1 MQKKPTP
8 LPLYAHPTLTVLVD
22 DSDSFLRSLSF
33 QLDPIH
39 ASKTF
44 HDTTTALQW
53 LRHSDQGR
61 QAMPM
66 PLHMNFDTQ
75 NQAGDQFNVALDVD
89 AIYRIAGQPQRFAT
103 PSVLVVDYSMPQ
115 MNGLE
120 FCEQVRDL
128 PCKKILF
135 TGAADEKI
143 AVSAFN
149 QGLIDRYI
157 QKSDDHALDLLE
169 LEVTALQRSYF
180 EDQSDTLR
188 ELVLLHNYHFL
199 GDPVLALQVQR
210 LKQDMGF
217 IEHYLFA
224 NPTGIV
230 FLDKFGRTR
239 LMMIA
244 TEQGL
249 AAHYEM
255 ACDSDAPQSL
265 LDALRER
272 RVLPFFS
279 DEGGDGMYARHMGD
293 NWHRYC
299 AMPQLC
305 QGRETY
311 YWALFDLPPHY
322 YAQPPLAY
330 TEFLRAQREQ
340 ANAPAIVTSARRG
353 WQRDRETT
361 S

>member
-1 MQKKPTP
+1 MP
-8 LPLYAHPTLTVLVD
+8 LSVYAHPTLTVLVD

-44 HDTTTALQW
+44 HDTSAALQW
-53 LRHSDQGR
+53 LRQSDHGR
-61 QAMPM
+61 RHAPT

-75 NQAGDQFNVALDVD
+75 SQSGDQFNVALDID
-89 AIYRIAGQPQRFAT
+89 AIYRIAARPQRFAT
-103 PSVLVVDYSMPQ
+103 PTVLVVDYSMPQ

-120 FCEQVRDL
+120 FCAQVQDL

-157 QKSDDHALDLLE
+157 RKSDDHALDILE
-169 LEVTALQRSYF
+169 LDITALQRRYF

-188 ELVLLHNYHFL
+188 ELVLLHDYHFL
-199 GDPVLALQVQR
+199 GDPALALQVQR
-210 LKQDMGF
+210 LKQDLGF

-230 FLDKFGRTR
+230 FLDKFGNTR
-239 LMMIA
+239 LMMIE
-244 TEQGL
+244 TEQGM
-249 AAHYEM
+249 AAQYEM
-255 ACDSDAPQSL
+255 ARDSDAPQSL
-265 LDALRER
+265 LTALRER

-279 DEGGDGMYARHMGD
+279 EVGGDGMYARHLGD

-299 AMPQLC
+299 ATPQVCL
-305 QGRETY
+305 GRETY

-322 YAQPPLAY
+322 YPQAPLAY
-330 TEFLRAQREQ
+330 NAFLRAQREQ
-340 ANAPAIVTSARRG
+340 VNAEATAPSVVRG
-353 WQRDRETT
+353 RQPDRETAA
-361 S
+361 